1 MEGILLAT
9 LALIVTVYA
18 GPIQKCELIDKDVIC
33 QCQGYNLTHFPN
45 DRFSSQSRAK
55 IQFAQFEN
63 LIRTNCSPYLVTF
76 LCSRYFPPCNPEW
89 HNIDYVLPC
98 RELCEKVR
106 SDCEPVLQRY
116 GAKWSTELSCS
127 TFQSINN
134 TRSSGIPC
142 ISTESAATGT
152 SDEECTKE
160 KCIDIEHEKGKSAS
174 YKTFLPN
181 AVSTSQADAKEKLN
195 KVLKNKCSLEAE
207 QFFIL
212 SHYPPCTEVNG
223 TVQLLYPC
231 KQLCRKVKKD
241 CENQLGSKI
250 TWPDYM
256 DCRKLSKDNCMDDV
270 SSYFVKPS
278 PTTSTST
285 VATSTVAT
293 STVAT
298 LPATTP
304 TAKPLE
310 SCEKFIETSCDE
322 LNNSPD
328 LPKVAFPDYKSTF
341 AQYAKLLN
349 TTCSVWLKPFLCYE
363 AFSAYKSTD
372 STKRVKPCRN
382 ICRKAETEC
391 SSCLANLGLTWSDHW
406 DCQDFQVKKDCYGV
420 NDFSSYSVSQSNKF
434 DSSSCPM
441 NKDNKVCTP

>member
-1 MEGILLAT
+1 MKAILTVT
-9 LALIVTVYA
+9 LALAAAVYA

-76 LCSRYFPPCNPEW
+76 LCSRYFPPCSPDW
-89 HNIDYVLPC
+89 HNIDYILPC

-106 SDCEPVLQRY
+106 SDCEPILQQY
-116 GAKWSTELSCS
+116 GAKWSQELACG
-127 TFQSINN
+127 TFQSINT

-142 ISTESAATGT
+142 ISTESASTGNNDDKECT
-152 SDEECTKE
+152 VEECV
-160 KCIDIEHEKGKSAS
+160 DIEHEKGKSAS
-174 YKTFLPN
+174 YKTFFPN
-181 AVSTSQADAKEKLN
+181 AVTTSQADAKGKLN

-212 SHYPPCTEVNG
+212 SHYPPCTQPNG
-223 TVQLLYPC
+223 TVHLLYPC
-231 KQLCRKVKKD
+231 KQLCRKVKKE
-241 CENQLGSKI
+241 CEKQLGGKL

-278 PTTSTST
+278 PSPTTSTSSIAT
-285 VATSTVAT
+285 SSVATMPT
-293 STVAT
+293 S
-298 LPATTP
+298 TP

-310 SCEKFIETSCDE
+310 TCEKFIEASCDE
-322 LNNSPD
+322 LNNYPD
-328 LPKVAFPDYKSTF
+328 LPKVAFPEYKSTF
-341 AQYAKLLN
+341 AQYAKFLN
-349 TTCSVWLKPFLCYE
+349 TSCSMWLKPFLCYE

-382 ICRKAETEC
+382 VCRKAETEC

-406 DCQDFQVKKDCYGV
+406 DCRDFQVKKDCYGV
-420 NDFSSYSVSQSNKF
+420 NDLTSYSSAQSSKF
-434 DSSSCPM
+434 DSSSCPATST
-441 NKDNKVCTP
+441 DKVCTP